1 MKLGN
6 LYLLLVVFVAAQ
18 CASVPKELQTQAES
32 NSLRIAI
39 ASVKDLGQKYSTVA
53 GTYTTKDPSIHYIEY
68 VVVFQNNRPEPVAV
82 SLMTFFASPVLE
94 ASLDGEKTKLPFT
107 AKGFDACCGFAAA
120 WAHIVHDF
128 RISTGSGSKTHFREL
143 GPQESVA
150 VSLVFMVP
158 AGQRHSKLVYD
169 LNDKTIESVKEMEE
183 NDLFAHPDAPYFHTR
198 VEIPIPQ
205 S

>member
-1 MKLGN
+1 M
-6 LYLLLVVFVAAQ
+6 LVVAQ
-18 CASVPKELQTQAES
+18 CASVPTELQTRAES
-32 NSLRIAI
+32 DSLSIAI
-39 ASVKDLGQKYSTVA
+39 ASVKDLGQKYSTNA

-94 ASLDGEKTKLPFT
+94 ASLDGESTKLPFT
-107 AKGFDACCGFAAA
+107 AKGFDPCCGIGAV
-120 WAHIVHDF
+120 WANIVHDF
-128 RISTGSGSKTHFREL
+128 RISSGSGSKRHFREL

-150 VSLVFMVP
+150 VSLVFLVP

-183 NDLFAHPDAPYFHTR
+183 NEIFGHPEAPYLTTK
-198 VEIPIPQ
+198 VEVAIPQ